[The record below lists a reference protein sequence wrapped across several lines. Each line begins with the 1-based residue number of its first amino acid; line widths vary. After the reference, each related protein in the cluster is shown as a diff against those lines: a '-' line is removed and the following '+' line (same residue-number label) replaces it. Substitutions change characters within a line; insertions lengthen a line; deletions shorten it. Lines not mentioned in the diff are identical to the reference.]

1 MICPVCF
8 KEFNSKLGVSVH
20 LTSLHPTFNKEE
32 FFLKKK
38 GLKEKPA
45 CVICGE
51 PAKFLDMFKGYN
63 ATCGKH
69 SCHVAFSEN
78 CAKKSL
84 LKKYG
89 VDNPIQVEGAMEKSI
104 ASCMKTL
111 GVKRPM
117 QNSRIR
123 LKQEK
128 TCEERFGVYNW
139 SKTEDFQVFQKE
151 NRVQLDSKIKNSL
164 RERYGVDSIFSVPSV
179 RDKIKQT
186 LLDKYGVDN
195 YSKTSFHKEDMKKW
209 SDKIWKEKGFDKP
222 ELLAYR
228 SSVES
233 FSEKSLRTSYSL
245 IYSNSSLNAK
255 VAITRGAKRG
265 IHKGCIHLDHRFS
278 ILEGFL
284 NKIPPEIMGSPVNL
298 RFLTLEENVS
308 KSSNCEFDKDTLFAK
323 YEDYV
328 KDVVIKPRNYFA

>member
-1 MICPVCF
+1 
-8 KEFNSKLGVSVH
+8 
-20 LTSLHPTFNKEE
+20 
-32 FFLKKK
+32 
-38 GLKEKPA
+38 
-45 CVICGE
+45 
-51 PAKFLDMFKGYN
+51 
-63 ATCGKH
+63 
-69 SCHVAFSEN
+69 
-78 CAKKSL
+78 
-84 LKKYG
+84 
-89 VDNPIQVEGAMEKSI
+89 
-104 ASCMKTL
+104 MKTL

-123 LKQEK
+123 RKQEK

-151 NRVQLDSKIKNSL
+151 NRVQLDTKFKNSL
-164 RERYGVDSIFSVPSV
+164 RERYGVDSIILIPSV
-179 RDKIKQT
+179 QDRIKQT
-186 LLDKYGVDN
+186 LLDEYGVDN

-245 IYSNSSLNAK
+245 MYSNSSLNAK
-255 VAITRGAKRG
+255 VAIARGAKRG

-284 NKIPPEIMGSPVNL
+284 NKIPPEIMGGPINL